1 MREKKLKNKRVIIFY
16 DSDLDGITSASLVRR
31 AQGNAT
37 YKYVSQKQSET
48 FPDVLGNEAYIVD
61 VPLNQ
66 KTIGSLQNIHV
77 SKIVWIGYSNSSST
91 WYWAYRIL
99 SERHNVTLSNPLKTK
114 AIAESKVKTDKVDS
128 FTLANLLRGGYIS

>member
-1 MREKKLKNKRVIIFY
+1 LREKKLKNKRVIIFY
-16 DSDLDGITSASLVRR
+16 DSDGITSASLVCR

-48 FPDVLGNEAYIVD
+48 FPNVLGDEAYIVD

-77 SKIVWIGYSNSSST
+77 SKIVWIGYSN
-91 WYWAYRIL
+91 RELFNMVLGI
-99 SERHNVTLSNPLKTK
+99 
-114 AIAESKVKTDKVDS
+114 
-128 FTLANLLRGGYIS
+128 